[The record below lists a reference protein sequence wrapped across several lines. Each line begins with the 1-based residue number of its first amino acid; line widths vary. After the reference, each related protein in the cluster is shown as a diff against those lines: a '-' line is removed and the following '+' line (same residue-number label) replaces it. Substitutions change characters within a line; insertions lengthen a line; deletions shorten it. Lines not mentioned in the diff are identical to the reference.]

1 MGQEEEV
8 KSIRRQPR
16 PLLIS
21 LGVPE
26 PSRPFRVVLSRGKGA
41 RPFYPML
48 ASCEMGAVLG
58 QGCDLGSGDSGVR
71 LS

>member
-8 KSIRRQPR
+8 KSRRWQPR
-16 PLLIS
+16 PLLIL

-48 ASCEMGAVLG
+48 ASREMGAVLG
-58 QGCDLGSGDSGVR
+58 QGLTLAQVT
-71 LS
+71 LE